1 MRCNEKG
8 IAIIKKYEGLK
19 LEPYLCPAEIPT
31 VGYGSVKAGKLGRNI
46 TEAEAEQFLK
56 EDIEM
61 CERGMKSLILNQVT
75 DNQWSALVC
84 LVFNIGLGNFASS
97 TLLNHLN
104 KNERAQAAEQF
115 QRWVF
120 SKGKVLPG
128 LEKRREAEKQL
139 FLSI

>member
-8 IAIIKKYEGLK
+8 IALIKKFEGLK
-19 LEPYLCPAEIPT
+19 LEPYLCPAGIPT

-97 TLLNHLN
+97 TLLKHLN